1 MAKKSK
7 QASKGEV
14 QTTKL
19 NKLPDPGERSEEF
32 AEELAQEAKQAFKG
46 QGNQSQ

>member
-19 NKLPDPGERSEEF
+19 NKLPDPGERSEF
-32 AEELAQEAKQAFKG
+32 AEELAQDAKQAFKG
-46 QGNQSQ
+46 QGSQSQ